1 MKIGNVELKG
11 NVILAPMAGITNVA
25 YREYMKS
32 FGVALTYTEM
42 VSDCGLIY
50 DNKVTYKYLET
61 SNADHPVAI
70 QIFGGKKETLLEA
83 IRIIETQKIDYD
95 FIDVNLGCP
104 VPKVTKTGAGSSWLK
119 RKDELF
125 EMMSALVKAS
135 NKPVTAKIRI
145 GWDETTINVEEIVLT
160 LQNAG
165 VSLIAIHPR
174 TRNQLYSGKAN
185 YDRIKNIKSIMNVP
199 LVISGDIFT
208 LDDAINAQSITKA
221 DGIMVARGALGN
233 PYLIKQIDHY
243 FKTGERLENPTIYD
257 QINCLLEYS
266 KKLIELKG
274 EYVAIHELRGIAPH
288 FFKGYPNT
296 KQIRLRLATEIEKL
310 SDLEKILQDIKA
322 SML

>member
-1 MKIGNVELKG
+1 MKIGNIEFQG
-11 NVILAPMAGITNVA
+11 NVILAPMAGITNIA
-25 YREYMKS
+25 YREYMKK

-50 DNKVTYKYLET
+50 ENKVTYKYLEI
-61 SNADHPVAI
+61 SKSEHPVAI

-83 IRIIETQKIDYD
+83 LKIIESQKDDYD

-104 VPKVTKTGAGSSWLK
+104 VPKVTKTGAGSAWLK
-119 RKDELF
+119 RKEELF
-125 EMMSALVKAS
+125 DMISALVKAS
-135 NKPVTAKIRI
+135 KKPVTAKIRI
-145 GWDETTINVEEIVLT
+145 GWDDSSINVEEIVLT
-160 LQNAG
+160 LQKAG
-165 VSLIAIHPR
+165 ISLIAIHPR

-185 YDRIKNIKSIMNVP
+185 YERIKDIKSIMTVP

-208 LDDAINAQSITKA
+208 LDDAINAQEMTNA

-243 FKTGERLENPTIYD
+243 FKTGEKLSNPTLED
-257 QINCLLEYS
+257 QIRYLNEYALE
-266 KKLIELKG
+266 LIKLKG

-296 KQIRLRLATEIEKL
+296 KQIRLRLATEIETF
-310 SDLEKILQDIKA
+310 SDLEKILNDIKA